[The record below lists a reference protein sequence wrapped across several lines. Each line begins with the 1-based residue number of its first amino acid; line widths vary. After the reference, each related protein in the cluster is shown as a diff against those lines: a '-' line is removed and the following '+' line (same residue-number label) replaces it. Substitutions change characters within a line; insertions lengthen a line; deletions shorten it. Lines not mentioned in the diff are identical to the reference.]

1 MDLLQ
6 LPTELLVRI
15 SSYLTTPELGCFRC
29 SCKQVEAALFNG
41 FAREFFTKKQFM
53 IEHVSLQALVD
64 IANHPRLSSQ
74 LSDVIISLHTFRLD
88 PDQRYKTGHISRA
101 VLLETGQAR
110 DMLVEAF
117 SKLPNLRTVGL
128 RDYDA
133 RGRYRDGENASW
145 RSYGWSCGVNHDPNV
160 AVPPPIHRSRPPV
173 KLESP
178 ESTFPLI
185 LFALGRAQAKPQKVE
200 VFLRK
205 PDKLTPTSFDVLDSY
220 LGAAVIPV
228 LEGLNTL
235 MLTIGLDEPTS
246 FGLPYLSYDRSVTD
260 APLKRLLQH
269 TPNLEALR
277 LNFEEQQFFAYWFLE
292 WLGTPAPVPFTS
304 NAATPACPI
313 APISLSNLTAL
324 DLGMLIVAAPTL
336 LNVVTKF
343 HLLSLSLWKVTI
355 HITDD
360 RDLRKAPDHW
370 ATFLQDLSEALP
382 GSTQLKTVLLGFIF
396 QGRYTRHKSESV
408 RIQFASP
415 QSNSGQPNSKNLLDT
430 IKYQAGYGSSIKDWL
445 QDMSS
450 RTAFEAV
457 DEVEVISEDDSEDE
471 IEIEDEESEEDD

>member
-6 LPTELLVRI
+6 LPPELLMRI
-15 SSYLTTPELGCFRC
+15 SSYLTTPELGCFRR

-41 FAREFFTKKQFM
+41 FAREFFSKKQFM

-64 IANHPRLSSQ
+64 ISNHPRLSSQ
-74 LSDVIISLHTFRLD
+74 LSDVIISLHTLRLD
-88 PDQRYKTGHISRA
+88 PDQRYKTGHISRT

-160 AVPPPIHRSRPPV
+160 AVPPPLYRSRPPV

-185 LFALGRAQAKPQKVE
+185 LYALGRAQAKPQKVE

-205 PDKLTPTSFDVLDSY
+205 SDKLTPTSFNVLDGY

-228 LEGLNTL
+228 LEGLSTL

-246 FGLPYLSYDRSVTD
+246 FGLPYLSYDSSVTD

-277 LNFEEQQFFAYWFLE
+277 LNFEEQQFFAYRFLE
-292 WLGTPAPVPFTS
+292 WLGTPAPVPFMPT
-304 NAATPACPI
+304 AATPASPI
-313 APISLSNLTAL
+313 APVPLSNLTAF

-343 HLLSLSLWKVTI
+343 NLLSLSLWKVTI
-355 HITDD
+355 HSADD

-370 ATFLQDLSEALP
+370 AGFLQDLADALP
-382 GSTQLKTVLLGFIF
+382 ASTQLKSVLLGFIF

-415 QSNSGQPNSKNLLDT
+415 HTNSGQLNSKDLLDT
-430 IKYQAGYGSSIKDWL
+430 VKYQADYGSSVKDWL
-445 QDMSS
+445 QDMST
-450 RTAFEAV
+450 RTTVEAV
-457 DEVEVISEDDSEDE
+457 EEVEVISNDLEDEFGVEDD
-471 IEIEDEESEEDD
+471 ESEEDD